1 MKTEPSIPS
10 SRPARGSFLLWAS
23 ILSLFIALSP
33 ACSRSDRSHAQKTAV
48 PALDPIAVALA
59 AHDGQDKLDEEI
71 RKVQDQVRA
80 GQDTDR
86 ALERLGW
93 LFVSRARRSFDPG
106 FYKLAEQCALA
117 LEARQPRSPEALLLR
132 GHALHNLH
140 RFREAEPLAREL
152 VAERGLPFDFG
163 LLSDV
168 LMEQGKLEESIAA
181 CQRMIDLRPDLQ
193 SYARGAHLRWLRG
206 DLAGAENLMRLAA
219 AAASPREP
227 ETAAW
232 AYSRLARYQFQAGAT
247 GEADQSCAEA
257 LEFQADYPPA
267 LLLRGRL
274 WLARGEPEKGIADL
288 RRAAQLNPLPDY
300 QWTLAEALC
309 AAGRNDEARETE
321 KTLARSGARSDPR
334 TFALYLA
341 TRGEDPELALR
352 LAQAELDARQD
363 IFTHD
368 ALAWAFAGA
377 GRMKEARRESELA
390 LAEGTRDARLLF
402 HAAVIA
408 WKSGEPGV
416 AARRLNETAA
426 LSTMLL
432 PSERQQLASL
442 RAEIAVSHAE
452 MLSASDGARGT
463 ARPTL
468 QSLSV
473 K

>member
-10 SRPARGSFLLWAS
+10 SRPSHGSFLVWAF
-23 ILSLFIALSP
+23 ILSLFVALSP
-33 ACSRSDRSHAQKTAV
+33 ACSRSTSSTPGKTAV
-48 PALDPIAVALA
+48 PALDPIVIALA

-80 GQDTDR
+80 SKDTDR

-93 LFVSRARRSFDPG
+93 LFVTKARRSFDPG

-117 LEARQPRSPEALLLR
+117 LEARQPRCPEALLLR
-132 GHALHNLH
+132 GHAMHNLH
-140 RFREAEPLAREL
+140 RFREAEPLARGL

-181 CQRMIDLRPDLQ
+181 CQQMIDLRPDLQ

-232 AYSRLARYQFQAGAT
+232 AYSRLALYQFQAGAM

-257 LEFQADYPPA
+257 LGFQADYPPA

-274 WLARGEPEKGIADL
+274 WLARGEPEKAIVNL
-288 RRAAQLNPLPDY
+288 CRAAQLNPLPEY
-300 QWTLAEALC
+300 QWTLADALR
-309 AAGRNDEARETE
+309 AAGRNEEAQETE
-321 KTLARSGARSDPR
+321 KTLARGGARSDPR

-341 TRGEDPELALR
+341 TRGRDPELALR

-368 ALAWAFAGA
+368 ALAWACAGA
-377 GRMKEARRESELA
+377 GRMDEARRESDLA
-390 LAEGTRDARLLF
+390 LAEGTKDARLLF

-408 WKSGEPGV
+408 WNSGEPRL
-416 AARRLNETAA
+416 AARRIDETTA
-426 LSTMLL
+426 LSALLL

-442 RAEIAVSHAE
+442 RAEIAASHAE
-452 MLSASDGARGT
+452 TLSASGGARGI
-463 ARPTL
+463 ARPTPR
-468 QSLSV
+468 SLTV